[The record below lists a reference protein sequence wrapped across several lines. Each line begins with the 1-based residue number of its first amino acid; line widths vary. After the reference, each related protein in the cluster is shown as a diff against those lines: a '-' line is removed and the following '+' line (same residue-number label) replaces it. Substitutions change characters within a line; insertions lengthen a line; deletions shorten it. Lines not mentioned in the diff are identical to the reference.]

1 MTGLEKPVLRIGYTP
16 LCDCAPLVAAFE
28 LGLFAEHGLE
38 VRLERQSSWAT
49 SRDLL
54 RIGALDAAHMLA
66 PVPIAT
72 WMETGER
79 SLIAPMALSL
89 NGNTIALSQS
99 LFADIAAIDPA
110 AGDTPLAAAKAL
122 GALMRGGKNARG
134 RPLRFAAV
142 FAESSHHLDLRRWL
156 AAGGVRIE
164 RDVRIGIVPPGEME
178 QFLDRGLIDG
188 FCVGEPWG
196 SLAVARGVGRIVAS
210 SYDLWSNRI
219 EKVLAVGSQFAA
231 ENPRTVDA
239 LLQAL
244 IRAAQWA
251 DPPENRAA
259 LASLLV
265 HGGYVEAPIEVVRR
279 GLTGR
284 VPYAADMLPRNN
296 PDFIVFHRFAAN
308 FPWRS
313 QAAWFAHEL
322 ARAGLAPGEG
332 GAPLSA
338 FRPALYARAAAELGA
353 PYPLTDTKVE
363 AAHDTPWLLEQASA
377 PIAMGREI
385 AFDGAD
391 LVQGAS

>member
-1 MTGLEKPVLRIGYTP
+1 MTQLEKPILRIGYTP
-16 LCDCAPLVAAFE
+16 LCDCAPLVAALE

-66 PVPIAT
+66 PAPVAS
-72 WMETGER
+72 WMGEGER
-79 SLIAPMALSL
+79 ALIAPMALSL
-89 NGNTIALSQS
+89 NGNTIALSIA
-99 LFADIAAIDPA
+99 LFSEIAALDPA
-110 AGDTPLAAAKAL
+110 AEHDPLAAARAL
-122 GALMRGGKNARG
+122 GVYAKQRIQNGE
-134 RPLRFAAV
+134 RPLLFAAV
-142 FAESSHHLDLRRWL
+142 FPESNHHLDLRRWL
-156 AAGGVRIE
+156 AAGGLRVGVE
-164 RDVRIGIVPPGEME
+164 ARIGIVPPVEVE
-178 QFLDRGLIDG
+178 HFLERGLIDG

-196 SLAVARGVGRIVAS
+196 SLAVSRGAGHIVAS

-231 ENPRTVDA
+231 ENPNTCDA
-239 LLQAL
+239 LLQAM

-279 GLTGR
+279 SLTGR
-284 VPYAADMLPRNN
+284 VAYAPDTPPREN
-296 PDFIVFHRFAAN
+296 PDFLVFHRYAAN

-313 QAAWFAHEL
+313 QAAWFARALVEAEL
-322 ARAGLAPGEG
+322 APAG

-338 FRPALYARAAAELGA
+338 FRPALYARAAEAIGS
-353 PYPLTDTKVE
+353 PFPLVDIKEE
-363 AAHDTPWLLEQASA
+363 AAHAAPWTFDQATA
-377 PIAMGREI
+377 PIKMGRE
-385 AFDGAD
+385 ATFDGA
-391 LVQGAS
+391 GAGTDGA